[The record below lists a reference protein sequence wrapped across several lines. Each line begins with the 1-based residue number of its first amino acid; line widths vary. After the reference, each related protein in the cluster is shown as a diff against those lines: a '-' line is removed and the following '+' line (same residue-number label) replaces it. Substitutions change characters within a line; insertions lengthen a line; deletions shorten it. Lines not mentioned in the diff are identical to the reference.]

1 MITKH
6 GKAVA
11 KLVPARPRRPA
22 SERVEV
28 IREILA
34 VGTTVKATPYTG
46 RVATRRGLPLATH
59 DASLALTGGAS
70 MGSFAE
76 LAAGTVTVNG
86 GNVTLAGGGGTDAYA
101 LIHAFAGNLMI
112 NAPTGMVSLTPGAGT
127 NANAAVVASLG
138 TAQVLSAGCTG
149 CTPLL
154 VNPIT
159 GPSLLASGIFGSSGA
174 VISVVPVIV
183 VASAAAASATSPISI
198 CVGVL
203 DATTGACNPPTPPP
217 PQVLPPPAEPPVPDS
232 DSQPASGTSTETAG
246 GTSTVDDGSGARKK
260 RAPRCG

>member
-34 VGTTVKATPYTG
+34 FGKTVKATPYTG

-86 GNVTLAGGGGTDAYA
+86 GNVTLAGGGGVRH
-101 LIHAFAGNLMI
+101 IPNL
-112 NAPTGMVSLTPGAGT
+112 NLCRRARCHDGCLQS
-127 NANAAVVASLG
+127 ANAAAAAG
-138 TAQVLSAGCTG
+138 TA
-149 CTPLL
+149 
-154 VNPIT
+154 
-159 GPSLLASGIFGSSGA
+159 
-174 VISVVPVIV
+174 
-183 VASAAAASATSPISI
+183 AA
-198 CVGVL
+198 
-203 DATTGACNPPTPPP
+203 
-217 PQVLPPPAEPPVPDS
+217 
-232 DSQPASGTSTETAG
+232 
-246 GTSTVDDGSGARKK
+246 R
-260 RAPRCG
+260 